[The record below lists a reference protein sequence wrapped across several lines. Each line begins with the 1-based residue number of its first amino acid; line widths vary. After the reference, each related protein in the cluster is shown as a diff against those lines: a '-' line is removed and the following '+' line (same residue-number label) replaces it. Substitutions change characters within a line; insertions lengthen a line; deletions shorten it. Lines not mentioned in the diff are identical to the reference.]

1 MILVTVKSKFQI
13 VIPHEIARQLNIKVG
28 DILEA
33 SVERGE
39 LVPELC
45 TGTALHRHP
54 RAHYHLRSP

>member
-28 DILEA
+28 DLLEA

-39 LVPELC
+39 LVYTPK
-45 TGTALHRHP
+45 
-54 RAHYHLRSP
+54 HLVDRKPAIKKKN

>member
-39 LVPELC
+39 LVYTPK
-45 TGTALHRHP
+45 
-54 RAHYHLRSP
+54 HLVDRKPAIKKKN